1 MTNRLATGLS
11 ALTSALLSTEP
22 ADDFPRNVA
31 EIISEMLPRR
41 PLTGLVLLEGDTTV
55 GGSRD
60 AHAMLLDEA
69 PRDDGLGAAR
79 QAMRSRQPVSAT
91 DLGTEQRWGAYPKRM
106 VRHGIRSAEVCPL
119 MSNDEILG
127 TLGLYSPRPNAFDD
141 ESRRTLALVAEHVG
155 LLLGWA
161 FTAAQQEQLT
171 EQLRA
176 ALQSRSAI
184 DQALG
189 ILIGQHRCSRDE
201 AFDRLRRLSNQ
212 RNIKL
217 ARVAADLVAE
227 ISGTGSPAL
236 HFDDPAAPR
245 RIAPGWLPMASPEN

>member
-11 ALTSALLSTEP
+11 ALTSALLSPEP
-22 ADDFPRNVA
+22 VEDFPRNIA

-41 PLTGLVLLEGDTTV
+41 PLAGVVLLEGNTTV

-69 PRDDGLGAAR
+69 RRADGMAAAR
-79 QAMRSRQPVSAT
+79 EAVRSRQPVSVT
-91 DLGTEQRWGAYPKRM
+91 DLGTEQRWGAYPERM

-119 MSNDEILG
+119 LSNDEVLG
-127 TLGLYSPRPNAFDD
+127 ALGLYSARPHGFDD
-141 ESRRTLALVAEHVG
+141 EGRRTLALVAEHVG

-161 FTAAQQEQLT
+161 LTAAHQEQLT

-176 ALQSRSAI
+176 ALNSRSVI
-184 DQALG
+184 DQAIG

-201 AFDRLRRLSNQ
+201 AFDMLRHISNQ
-212 RNIKL
+212 RNVKL
-217 ARVAADLVAE
+217 SRVAAQLVTAV
-227 ISGTGSPAL
+227 SGTGSAAI

-245 RIAPGWLPMASPEN
+245 AAAPGWPATIVPEN